1 MAADTIKQHL
11 QDFGRKPEA
20 YDKIITGD
28 LGAVGQKLLF
38 ELLQEDGIDIQ
49 KQHMD
54 CGMEI
59 FDSEKQNTNAGG
71 SGCGCAAVILSAY
84 ILKK

>member
-1 MAADTIKQHL
+1 MAPAAADSIRQHL
-11 QDFGRKPEA
+11 ADFDRTPGD

-28 LGAVGQKLLF
+28 LGSVGRQLLF
-38 ELLQEDGIDIQ
+38 ELLSKDGIDITR
-49 KQHMD
+49 QHMD

-71 SGCGCAAVILSAY
+71 SGCGCSAVILSA
-84 ILKK
+84 